1 MCRVKHREKTP
12 QESQLRLM
20 KISEMKPS
28 FQKPQNTNWLMVE
41 KKQVKKWM
49 KNSKSQSIMQ
59 LRFVLGW
66 DGAKSRALGER
77 GLGRAKIY

>member
-1 MCRVKHREKTP
+1 MEKQNPPKHKLAHG
-12 QESQLRLM
+12 S
-20 KISEMKPS
+20 
-28 FQKPQNTNWLMVE
+28 

-49 KNSKSQSIMQ
+49 KNSKSETIIQ

>member
-1 MCRVKHREKTP
+1 MSGKTVGKNTPKVPATINAKKRNVTKFPKTP
-12 QESQLRLM
+12 KHKLAHGG
-20 KISEMKPS
+20 
-28 FQKPQNTNWLMVE
+28 
-41 KKQVKKWM
+41 KKKVKKWM
-49 KNSKSQSIMQ
+49 KKYKSQTIIQ

>member
-1 MCRVKHREKTP
+1 ME
-12 QESQLRLM
+12 
-20 KISEMKPS
+20 PS
-28 FQKPQNTNWLMVE
+28 SQKPQNTYWLMVE

-49 KNSKSQSIMQ
+49 KNSKSETIIQ